1 MATEAAVAAVV
12 AEVAA
17 EAEAEAEAEAKAVDA
32 VDAVV
37 ACAAGLSDGWGV
49 VSCPLLRELVRK

>member
-1 MATEAAVAAVV
+1 MAAVV